1 MPHIAATQG
10 LPEHG
15 GDLAFATARYGTP
28 AEGWLDLSTGVNPD
42 PYPFAVRDTEATRLP
57 DPGALAGLIAA
68 ARVRYRVPATVG
80 LIATPGSEIAI
91 HLLPLL
97 APPGDVAIMT
107 PTYGS
112 HAQAWRASGRAVTE
126 IATLE
131 DASPSA
137 AVVVVCNP
145 NNPDGRR
152 IDPAALA
159 EVNARCAMLVVDEAY
174 ADTAPELS
182 LMPRLATAPAVV
194 LRSFGKFYGL
204 PGLRLGF
211 VAGPDEIAQR
221 LSALLGSWPVSGPA
235 ITTATQ
241 ALADEEWAAA
251 TRKALDARSA
261 RLRGLLDR
269 CALPVK
275 GGTSLFVLVEH
286 ADAAEIHVALAQ
298 RGIWTRIFAERPAW
312 IRIGVPTDDGLRR
325 LERALADLR

>member
-1 MPHIAATQG
+1 MPHFAATQG

-15 GDLAFATARYGTP
+15 GDLAFATARHGMP

-42 PYPFAVRDTEATRLP
+42 PYPFAVRNTDTTRLP

-68 ARVRYRVPATVG
+68 ASVRYRVPPTVG

-91 HLLPLL
+91 HLLPWL
-97 APPGDVAIMT
+97 APPGDVAIVT

-112 HAQAWRASGRAVTE
+112 HARAWRASGRAVTE

-131 DASPSA
+131 DAPPST

-159 EVNARCAMLVVDEAY
+159 EVAARRAMLVVDEAY
-174 ADTAPELS
+174 ADTAPERS
-182 LMPRLATAPAVV
+182 LIPRLAAAPAVV

-211 VAGPDEIAQR
+211 VAGPEAVTQR
-221 LSALLGSWPVSGPA
+221 LAALLGSWPVSGPA

-241 ALADEEWAAA
+241 ALGDDEWAAA
-251 TRKALDARSA
+251 TREALDARSA
-261 RLRGLLDR
+261 RLRALLDR

-275 GGTSLFVLVEH
+275 GATSLFVLVEH
-286 ADAAEIHVALAQ
+286 EEAAALHLALAQ

-312 IRIGVPTDDGLRR
+312 LRIGVPTDDGLQR
-325 LERALADLR
+325 LERALTDLR

>member
-1 MPHIAATQG
+1 
-10 LPEHG
+10 
-15 GDLAFATARYGTP
+15 
-28 AEGWLDLSTGVNPD
+28 
-42 PYPFAVRDTEATRLP
+42 VRNADATRLP
-57 DPGALAGLIAA
+57 DPGALTGLIAA
-68 ARVRYRVPATVG
+68 ARVRYRAPATVG
-80 LIATPGSEIAI
+80 LVATPGSEIAI

-97 APPGDVAIMT
+97 APPGDVAIVT

-112 HAQAWRASGRAVTE
+112 HARAWRASGRAVME

-137 AVVVVCNP
+137 AVVVACNP

-152 IDPAALA
+152 IDPVALA
-159 EVNARCAMLVVDEAY
+159 EVAARRAMLVVDEAY
-174 ADTAPELS
+174 ADTAPDLS
-182 LMPRLATAPAVV
+182 LIPQLTTAPAVV

-211 VAGPDEIAQR
+211 VAGPEAVTQR
-221 LSALLGSWPVSGPA
+221 LATLLGSWPVSGPA

-241 ALADEEWAAA
+241 ALTDEEWAATA
-251 TRKALDARSA
+251 RKALDARSA

-286 ADAAEIHVALAQ
+286 AEAAEIHAALAK
-298 RGIWTRIFAERPAW
+298 RGIWTRIFAERPTW
-312 IRIGVPTDDGLRR
+312 IRIGVPTDDGRQR
-325 LERALADLR
+325 LERALTDLR

>member
-1 MPHIAATQG
+1 MPHFAATQG

-15 GDLAFATARYGTP
+15 GDLAFATARHGMP

-42 PYPFAVRDTEATRLP
+42 PYPFAVCDTDATRLP
-57 DPGALAGLIAA
+57 DPGALGGLIAA

-97 APPGDVAIMT
+97 APPGDVVIVA

-112 HAQAWRASGRAVTE
+112 HVDAWRAAGRAVAE
-126 IATLE
+126 IAGLE
-131 DASPSA
+131 DAPPSA

-159 EVNARCAMLVVDEAY
+159 EVAARRAMLVVDEAY

-182 LMPRLATAPAVV
+182 LIPQLATAPAVV

-211 VAGPDEIAQR
+211 VAGPETVTQR
-221 LSALLGSWPVSGPA
+221 VATLLGSWPVSGPA

-241 ALADEEWAAA
+241 ALTDEEWAAA

-261 RLRGLLDR
+261 RLRTLLDR

-275 GGTSLFVLVEH
+275 GATSLFVLVEH
-286 ADAAEIHVALAQ
+286 AEAAEIHVALAK

-312 IRIGVPTDDGLRR
+312 LRIGVPTEDGLQR
-325 LERALADLR
+325 LERALTDLR

>member
-1 MPHIAATQG
+1 M
-10 LPEHG
+10 
-15 GDLAFATARYGTP
+15 P

-42 PYPFAVRDTEATRLP
+42 PYPFAAPDADTMRLP

-97 APPGDVAIMT
+97 APPGDVAIVT

-112 HAQAWRASGRAVTE
+112 HARAWRASDRAVVE

-131 DASPSA
+131 DAPPSA

-145 NNPDGRR
+145 NNPDGRC

-159 EVNARCAMLVVDEAY
+159 EAAARRAMLVVDEAY
-174 ADTAPELS
+174 ADTAPALS
-182 LMPRLATAPAVV
+182 LIPGLATAPAVV

-211 VAGPDEIAQR
+211 VAGPEAVTQR
-221 LSALLGSWPVSGPA
+221 LATFLGSWPVSGPA
-235 ITTATQ
+235 ITIATQ
-241 ALADEEWAAA
+241 ALGDDEWTTT
-251 TRKALDARSA
+251 TRKALDARAA
-261 RLRGLLDR
+261 RLRALLDR

-275 GGTSLFVLVEH
+275 GATSLFVLVEH
-286 ADAAEIHVALAQ
+286 AEAPEIHVALAQ

-312 IRIGVPTDDGLRR
+312 IRIGVPTDDGLQR